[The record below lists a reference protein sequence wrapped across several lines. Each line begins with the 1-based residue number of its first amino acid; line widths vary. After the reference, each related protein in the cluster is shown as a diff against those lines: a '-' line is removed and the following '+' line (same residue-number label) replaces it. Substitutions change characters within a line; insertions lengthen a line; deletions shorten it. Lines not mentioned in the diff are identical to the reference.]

1 VTGPLRRASEARWQT
16 ASELL
21 ALLRREPGITRAALA
36 QRLGLSSGSAT
47 EIAARLRDVRLLA
60 EEPALAR
67 GRGRPTTVLRP
78 HPDGPLVLVVD
89 LRHGDWR
96 WALVG
101 VDGRLPEVTVRPH
114 DGRDPDTVL
123 AAVRR
128 AADRLRGR
136 YGRRLRAVSVAVAG
150 TVRHGRLL
158 QASTLGWGAVDLT
171 RLTAG
176 TDLALLVGNDATLA
190 GVAET
195 RTGAAREAHTVLH
208 LAVEV
213 GIGGALV
220 VGGRPVEGLG
230 GAGGEYGHL
239 PFGDR
244 ALPCPCG
251 ASGCWDLEIDGRALA
266 RHLGEDAGPDPR
278 AYTYEV
284 VARAAGRPAS
294 AALGLARASEP
305 GVTPDPRALHALRT
319 VAGALGAGIAGLVNA
334 HAPELVTLGGLAGL
348 LRAAAPAEFEA
359 AYLSGLMTFHR
370 EAPPPVRQAAHGAAG
385 ALHGAAAVG
394 LDRVTREGAL
404 AEWAAEATA

>member
-1 VTGPLRRASEARWQT
+1 MPAVRASEARWQT
-16 ASELL
+16 ASQLL
-21 ALLRREPGITRAALA
+21 ALVRREPGITRAALA
-36 QRLGLSSGSAT
+36 QRLNLSSGSAT
-47 EIAARLRDVRLLA
+47 EIAARLREVRLLA

-89 LRHGDWR
+89 LRHGEWR
-96 WALVG
+96 WAPAG
-101 VDGRLPEVTVRPH
+101 IDGRLSAVAARPH
-114 DGRDPDTVL
+114 DGRDPDAVL

-128 AADRLRGR
+128 MVDQQRTR

-176 TDLALLVGNDATLA
+176 TELALLVGNDATLA

-195 RTGAAREAHTVLH
+195 RTGAARAAHTALH
-208 LAVEV
+208 LVVEV

-244 ALPCPCG
+244 SLSCPCG
-251 ASGCWDLEIDGRALA
+251 ARGCWDLEIDGRALA
-266 RHLGEDAGPDPR
+266 RHLDEDAGADPR
-278 AYTYEV
+278 AYAHAV
-284 VARAAGRPAS
+284 LARAAAS
-294 AALGLARASEP
+294 DRRAVEA
-305 GVTPDPRALHALRT
+305 VRT
-319 VAGALGAGIAGLVNA
+319 VVAALGAGIAGLVNA
-334 HAPELVTLGGLAGL
+334 HAPELVTLGGLAGP
-348 LRAAAPAEFEA
+348 LRAAAPTEFRR
-359 AYLSGLMTFHR
+359 AYLDGLMTFHR
-370 EAPPPVRQAAHGAAG
+370 EAPPPVVLATHGAAG
-385 ALHGAAAVG
+385 AMHGAAAVG
-394 LDRVTREGAL
+394 LDGVTREAAL
-404 AEWAAEATA
+404 AAWAAEATA